1 MPIYPEYDEE
11 GKFKY
16 NYYVDNYSEKHN
28 RYAVHPPDVAR
39 SQWDANFDNKTFDN
53 IWGKLD
59 ELKLANVER
68 ITFMM
73 MDIEYRNLIPT
84 NFGQPKFEDIWNQ
97 FGHLVG
103 GGELETVINDFEKL
117 FFMTQRCGVENDNS
131 ITAIIMD
138 IKSALFKEKD

>member
-28 RYAVHPPDVAR
+28 RYAAHPPDVAR

-73 MDIEYRNLIPT
+73 MDIDTGKRYYP
-84 NFGQPKFEDIWNQ
+84 
-97 FGHLVG
+97 HG
-103 GGELETVINDFEKL
+103 GY
-117 FFMTQRCGVENDNS
+117 
-131 ITAIIMD
+131 
-138 IKSALFKEKD
+138 